1 MITKIKTKIAWWV
14 AHRLPARVVLYV
26 IALAFVN
33 ASTGKW
39 GGAFPDRLG
48 YKEVF
53 DRWVEKHNIKQP

>member
-1 MITKIKTKIAWWV
+1 MITKITKKISWWV
-14 AHRLPARVVLYV
+14 AFHLPAHIILYAIV
-26 IALAFVN
+26 RGFTN